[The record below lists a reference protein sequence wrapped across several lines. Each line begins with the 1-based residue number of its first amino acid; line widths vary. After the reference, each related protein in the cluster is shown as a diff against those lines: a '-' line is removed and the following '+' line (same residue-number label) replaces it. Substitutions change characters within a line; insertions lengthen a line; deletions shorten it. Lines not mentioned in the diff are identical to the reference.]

1 MLFAGSPAEVPLLL
15 PLFWASVLWGAF
27 PPRDGAAPSILGE
40 KEGSFFGGG
49 SGCSYFDG
57 SPSDDEDWC
66 SPMAVLP
73 GVSPPMLIKRM
84 DEGLGHDVVLLVVAF
99 LWCELSVS

>member
-1 MLFAGSPAEVPLLL
+1 MTSM
-15 PLFWASVLWGAF
+15 LWGAF

-66 SPMAVLP
+66 SPMVVLP

-84 DEGLGHDVVLLVVAF
+84 DEGLGHDVVFLVVAF
-99 LWCELSVS
+99 LWCELPVS